1 MCSRSETD
9 ISSPPESES
18 SPESPDEPVVTTTAQ
33 TLLAD
38 VATGDQR
45 AFEQLYDVVAM
56 PLFGLVT
63 RVVRDRALVEEV
75 AQEVLVEVWRTAP
88 GYRPERGRALTW
100 VLTLAHRRAVDR
112 VRSTQ
117 AGIDR
122 DAKVA
127 AGQQTR
133 SFDEVA
139 ESVFARWEQQQ
150 VQQALTSLTELQRHA
165 LVMTYYHGYTCRDA
179 ADLLGIPTSTV
190 KTRVRDALVRLR
202 DCLAHV
208 STDATGSGG
217 PS

>member
-1 MCSRSETD
+1 MRTRSETD
-9 ISSPPESES
+9 TSSPPGSEI
-18 SPESPDEPVVTTTAQ
+18 SPENPDESVVTTTDQ

-38 VATGDQR
+38 VAAGDQR
-45 AFEQLYDVVAM
+45 AFEQFYDVVAS
-56 PLFGLVT
+56 PVFGLVT
-63 RVVRDRALVEEV
+63 RVVRDQALVEEV

-88 GYRPERGRALTW
+88 AYRPERGRALTW

-122 DAKVA
+122 DAKIA
-127 AGQQTR
+127 AGEQAR
-133 SFDEVA
+133 SSDEVA
-139 ESVFARWEQQQ
+139 ESVFARWERQQ
-150 VQQALTSLTELQRHA
+150 VQQSLTSLTELQRHA

-179 ADLLGIPTSTV
+179 ADLLGIPSSTV
-190 KTRVRDALVRLR
+190 KTRVRDALIRLR